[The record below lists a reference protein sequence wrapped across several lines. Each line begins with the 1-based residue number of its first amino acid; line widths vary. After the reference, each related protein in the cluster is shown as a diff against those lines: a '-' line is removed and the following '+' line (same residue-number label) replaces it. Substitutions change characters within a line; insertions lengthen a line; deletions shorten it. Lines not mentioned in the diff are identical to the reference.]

1 MFCFVLF
8 CFVFFF
14 CLNLWRRGSLPQR
27 SWRLGAPPFCDE
39 PFLRHRA
46 PLSLL
51 GLDVMSE
58 SHCTNPTGGCS
69 FAQNIKK
76 KIHLTLKMTSA
87 QVVETSVTNNSSFQF
102 RATLTRTITQYKLQ
116 ILLGSNHLPYYPN
129 SQNFPPF

>member
-1 MFCFVLF
+1 MCSLALSEVF
-8 CFVFFF
+8 CFVFCFLFF

-27 SWRLGAPPFCDE
+27 SWRLGAPPFCGE

-76 KIHLTLKMTSA
+76 
-87 QVVETSVTNNSSFQF
+87 NSLDSEDDFRSGCRNVSHQQQF
-102 RATLTRTITQYKLQ
+102 FSIQSYTHPDDHTIQTTDTPGFKPFT
-116 ILLGSNHLPYYPN
+116 ILS
-129 SQNFPPF
+129 